1 MLNWFNRALGDHAP
15 IVGALVV
22 LVFILS
28 AGLAYNFV
36 RDFGVN
42 NNNNSNDRSSEVRR
56 DRQ

>member
-1 MLNWFNRALGDHAP
+1 MLNWFNRALGEHAP

-42 NNNNSNDRSSEVRR
+42 DNNSNNQSSEARR

>member
-1 MLNWFNRALGDHAP
+1 MLNWFNRTLGEHAP

-42 NNNNSNDRSSEVRR
+42 NSNQSSEVRR

>member
-1 MLNWFNRALGDHAP
+1 VLNWLNRKLGDRAP
-15 IVGALVV
+15 MVGALTV

-36 RDFGVN
+36 RDFGI
-42 NNNNSNDRSSEVRR
+42 NDEGVDSSEVRR

>member
-1 MLNWFNRALGDHAP
+1 MLNWFNRTLGEHAP

-42 NNNNSNDRSSEVRR
+42 NNNSNDRSSEVRR
-56 DRQ
+56 DRR

>member
-1 MLNWFNRALGDHAP
+1 MLNWLNREIGTHAP
-15 IVGALVV
+15 IVGV
-22 LVFILS
+22 LAVFAFILG

-42 NNNNSNDRSSEVRR
+42 DKANQSSEVQR